1 MLAKANRLHLDN
13 DIKRLLKSGK
23 TFFLPQYIIKFER
36 NKGQKQAKIGFVVSN
51 KVDKRAVKRNQVK
64 RRLREATK
72 ELLSKINN
80 EYSLLIIAKK
90 EALEL
95 EYKEVKKQLDFAFSK
110 MKIYN

>member
-36 NKGQKQAKIGFVVSN
+36 SEQGQTRVGFVVST
-51 KVDKRAVKRNQVK
+51 KVDKRAVKTNQVK
-64 RRLREATK
+64 RRMREAVR
-72 ELLSKINN
+72 EFLPKIKN

-90 EALEL
+90 EAVGLDFL
-95 EYKEVKKQLDFAFSK
+95 TVKKQLDFAFSK

>member
-23 TFFLPQYIIKFER
+23 TFFLPQYIIKFTH
-36 NKGQKQAKIGFVVSN
+36 NKDQKQPKIGFVVSN

-64 RRLREATK
+64 RRLREAAR
-72 ELLSKINN
+72 EMLPRINN

-95 EYKEVKKQLDFAFSK
+95 EYKDVKKQLDFAFSK